1 MRLLLDTHI
10 WVWYLLGDSRLST
23 TLAKA
28 IALLKLNK
36 TRSPSSLSTT
46 KQRSPFPNR
55 TKPRSPP
62 PILKSDHSF
71 LLITKQRSPFPSL
84 LLKRDRHSQTPKNS
98 DRLFPSHS
106 KK

>member
-36 TRSPSSLSTT
+36 TRSPLSVT
-46 KQRSPFPNR
+46 KQRSHFS
-55 TKPRSPP
+55 K
-62 PILKSDHSF
+62 
-71 LLITKQRSPFPSL
+71 LI
-84 LLKRDRHSQTPKNS
+84 KRDRTSP
-98 DRLFPSHS
+98 LYY
-106 KK
+106 